1 MKAQNDN
8 VRGNHRLAADIG
20 GTFTDVVLDTPA
32 GRHTAKVLT
41 TSGAPEAGVFEALDR
56 VLARGATAAPD
67 VGVFVHGTTLATNA
81 LIERTGARTAFL
93 TTRGFR
99 DILEMG
105 FEKRFEQYDI
115 FMDKPAPLVP
125 RPLRR
130 EVDERV
136 SARGEVLVPLD
147 TEGVREIAAEWRAD
161 GVEAVAVG
169 LLHAYAHPV
178 HERAV
183 REILSAELPGA
194 TVCLSSEVCP
204 EIREYERFSTTCAN
218 AYVRPL
224 MSGYLLRLEEE
235 LRARGMTCPFY
246 LMMSGGGV
254 TTVENAARFPVRL
267 VESGPAGG
275 AILAG
280 HVAREC
286 GLSEAFSLDM
296 GGTTA
301 KICLIGNGTP
311 ERSRT
316 FEVARRYRDLKG
328 SGLPVRVPVIEM
340 VEIGAGGGSIAGV
353 DAMRRL
359 RVGPASAGA
368 EPGPACY
375 GRGGERATV
384 TDANLVLGKLDPER
398 FAGGRI
404 ALQPERAAA
413 ALARDVGDGLGLDDH
428 WPAVGV
434 VEMVDENMA
443 NAARVHAIER
453 GKVIGRHTMVAF
465 GGGAP
470 LHAGRLARKL
480 GIERVVIPTG
490 AGVGSAIGF
499 LLAPIAYEVVRT
511 LPVDFRD
518 FDPSPVNAMLDEMQA
533 EATGVVRGGAPPGAT
548 LSVARVVELRYA
560 GQGHDL
566 RIPLDDGPLGADHGP
581 ALKARFEERYRAVY
595 GLTIDGLDIRSVS
608 WSVTV
613 STEAPAA
620 PAAPAAP
627 SAPAASTASVA
638 PGASAA
644 SAVPAA
650 PSVPSPLSVPTTPT
664 ASVAPT
670 ARSAPSASVA
680 PTAPMAPMAP
690 TVPTASEAP
699 SVSTA
704 SEAPA
709 FPSAPA
715 PPRASIPAAAPQPPP
730 RATRSRRMFDAE
742 LGELVDCPVY
752 ARGELEPGSAIAG
765 PAIVAE
771 EETST
776 FVPAGFGAALDSSG
790 YIVMERSGG
799 KSS

>member
-1 MKAQNDN
+1 M
-8 VRGNHRLAADIG
+8 RGKCRLAADIG
-20 GTFTDVVLDTPA
+20 GTFTDVVLDSPA

-41 TSGAPEAGVFEALDR
+41 TPRAPE
-56 VLARGATAAPD
+56 
-67 VGVFVHGTTLATNA
+67 VGVFQALDLVLEQSATAPRDVDVLVHGTTLATNA
-81 LIERTGARTAFL
+81 LIERKGARTAFL

-115 FMDKPAPLVP
+115 FMDKPDPLVP

-136 SARGEVLVPLD
+136 SAGGRILVPLD
-147 TEGVREIAAEWRAD
+147 AGAVRDVAAEWR
-161 GVEAVAVG
+161 GSGIEAVAVG
-169 LLHAYAHPV
+169 LIHAYAHPA
-178 HERAV
+178 HEQAI
-183 REILSAELPGA
+183 REVLAAELPEA

-204 EIREYERFSTTCAN
+204 EIREFERFSTTCAN

-224 MSGYLLRLEEE
+224 ISGYLLRLQSG

-254 TTVENAARFPVRL
+254 TTVENAAKYPIRL

-286 GLSEAFSLDM
+286 GLTEALSLDM

-301 KICLIGNGTP
+301 KICLIENGTP
-311 ERSRT
+311 DRSRT

-328 SGLPVRVPVIEM
+328 SGLPVRIPVIEM

-353 DAMRRL
+353 DEMNRL
-359 RVGPASAGA
+359 RVGPASAGS

-375 GRGGERATV
+375 GLGGERATV
-384 TDANLVLGKLDPER
+384 TDANLVLGRLDPVR

-404 ALQPERAAA
+404 DLEPEQATT
-413 ALARDVGDGLGLDDH
+413 ALARDVGARLGLDHH

-434 VEMVDENMA
+434 VEVVDENMA

-470 LHAGRLARKL
+470 LHAGRLAQKL
-480 GIERVVIPTG
+480 GIGRVVIPTG

-511 LPVDFRD
+511 LQVDFRALD
-518 FDPSPVNAMLDEMQA
+518 AAEVNRMLDDMQA
-533 EATGVVRGGAPPGAT
+533 EATNVVRGGAPPDAPLVT
-548 LSVARVVELRYA
+548 TRIVELRYV

-566 RIPLDDGPLGADHGP
+566 RIGLDDGPLTRDHGA
-581 ALKARFEERYRAVY
+581 ALKARFEERYRSVY
-595 GLTIDGLDIRSVS
+595 GLTIDGLDIQSVS

-613 STEAPAA
+613 STP
-620 PAAPAAP
+620 
-627 SAPAASTASVA
+627 
-638 PGASAA
+638 
-644 SAVPAA
+644 VP
-650 PSVPSPLSVPTTPT
+650 PVVPTSFPADRPSTPACT
-664 ASVAPT
+664 D
-670 ARSAPSASVA
+670 
-680 PTAPMAPMAP
+680 
-690 TVPTASEAP
+690 
-699 SVSTA
+699 
-704 SEAPA
+704 
-709 FPSAPA
+709 
-715 PPRASIPAAAPQPPP
+715 
-730 RATRSRRMFDAE
+730 RSRRIYDAG
-742 LGELVDCPVY
+742 LGEILSCPVY
-752 ARGELEPGSAIAG
+752 SRFELEPGMKVAG
-765 PAIVAE
+765 PAIIAE
-771 EETST
+771 DETST
-776 FVPAGFGAALDSSG
+776 YVPADFDAALNAFE
-790 YIVMERSGG
+790 YIVMESTARTAA
-799 KSS
+799 